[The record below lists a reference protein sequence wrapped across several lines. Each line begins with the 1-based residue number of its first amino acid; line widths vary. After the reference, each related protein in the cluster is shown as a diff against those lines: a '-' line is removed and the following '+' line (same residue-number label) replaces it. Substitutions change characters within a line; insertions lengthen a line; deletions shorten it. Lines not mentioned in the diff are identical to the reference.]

1 MSKETGG
8 HAFPSSISIGPSGDV
23 YTSGSFSEGGMT
35 LRDYMA
41 IKAMS
46 GVLSCPGTGINI
58 GPSHLDEMKALAG
71 TFYLMADA
79 MLEARK

>member
-1 MSKETGG
+1 MSKDTGG
-8 HAFPSSISIGPSGDV
+8 PAFPFTPTQDRHDR
-23 YTSGSFSEGGMT
+23 TKGMT

-41 IKAMS
+41 IKAMQ
-46 GVLSCPGTGINI
+46 GVLSNSGSGINI